1 MTARN
6 PMKNLFTKNFT
17 KPSELLCCAFGLKG
31 SEIDVYFSLLKGSK
45 TVEEIA
51 SDIGRDR
58 STVQRCLM
66 KLKTKEDEDDMF
78 GLVTQEKHQIERG
91 GYFYRYHAVSTKEVR
106 EQILDQLDDWYQST
120 RRFLLSSWSER
131 PE

>member
-6 PMKNLFTKNFT
+6 PMMNLFTKSFD

-31 SEIDVYFSLLKGSK
+31 SEIDVYFSLLKSPK

-66 KLKTKEDEDDMF
+66 NLKKKDDADERF
-78 GLVTQEKHQIERG
+78 GLVL
-91 GYFYRYHAVSTKEVR
+91 VS
-106 EQILDQLDDWYQST
+106 
-120 RRFLLSSWSER
+120 
-131 PE
+131 